1 MGLRLINSFCT
12 GKSSDTNEE
21 EGVSLLGVVGE
32 NWVVLKNGVEE
43 SFSWEVETSN

>member
-1 MGLRLINSFCT
+1 MGLRLINSFI
-12 GKSSDTNEE
+12 K
-21 EGVSLLGVVGE
+21 GVSLLGVVGE

>member
-1 MGLRLINSFCT
+1 MGLRLINSFI
-12 GKSSDTNEE
+12 KR
-21 EGVSLLGVVGE
+21 VSLLGVVGE